1 MKRVVVL
8 ALASLIGVTAMVE
21 SASVEDLAWLAGCW
35 ASVGAEAGSGE
46 QWTQPAG
53 GTLLGVNRTVKGS
66 ETVAHEFMQI
76 RETEGGEIEFI
87 ANPSGQ
93 SEAAFSLVG
102 LSETEVIFENPDH
115 DFPQRI
121 IYRLKGDNL
130 EGRIEGT
137 AKGELKAV
145 DFPLKRVD
153 CESRF
158 SKPEEH

>member
-1 MKRVVVL
+1 MRHVVVL
-8 ALASLIGVTAMVE
+8 TLALMIGFSPMVE

-46 QWTQPAG
+46 QWMEPAG

-66 ETVAHEFMQI
+66 KTVAHEFMQI
-76 RETEGGEIEFI
+76 RETESGEIEFI
-87 ANPSGQ
+87 SNPSGQ

-102 LSETEVIFENPDH
+102 LSESEVVFENPDH

-130 EGRIEGT
+130 EGRIEGKV
-137 AKGELKAV
+137 KGELRVV
-145 DFPLKRVD
+145 DFPLRRVD
-153 CESRF
+153 CESRT
-158 SKPEEH
+158 SKPR

>member
-8 ALASLIGVTAMVE
+8 ALASLIGVSAVAE

-46 QWTQPAG
+46 QWMEPAG

-76 RETEGGEIEFI
+76 RETESGEIEFI

-121 IYRLKGDNL
+121 IYRLKGDYL
-130 EGRIEGT
+130 EGRIEGKV
-137 AKGELKAV
+137 KGELRVV
-145 DFPLKRVD
+145 DFPLRRVD
-153 CESRF
+153 CESRT
-158 SKPEEH
+158 SKLR

>member
-1 MKRVVVL
+1 MRHVVVL
-8 ALASLIGVTAMVE
+8 TLALMIGFSPMVE

-46 QWTQPAG
+46 QWMEPAG

-66 ETVAHEFMQI
+66 KTVAHEFMQI
-76 RETEGGEIEFI
+76 REAESGEIEFI
-87 ANPSGQ
+87 SNPSGQ

-102 LSETEVIFENPDH
+102 LSESEVVFENPDH

-130 EGRIEGT
+130 EGRIEGKV
-137 AKGELKAV
+137 KGELRVV
-145 DFPLKRVD
+145 DFPLRRVD
-153 CESRF
+153 CESRT
-158 SKPEEH
+158 SKPR